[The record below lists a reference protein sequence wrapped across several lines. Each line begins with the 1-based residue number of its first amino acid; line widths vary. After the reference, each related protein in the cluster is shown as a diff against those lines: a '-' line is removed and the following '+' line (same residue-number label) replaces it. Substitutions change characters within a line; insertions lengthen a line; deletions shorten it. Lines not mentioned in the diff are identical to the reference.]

1 MISKGG
7 VEVKGAAALSI
18 SSKPILATPV
28 ESKAASFH
36 KVPHEDYTNHL
47 VKQKALI
54 ASEIETTSPSLLIQ
68 TLATK
73 LSTSPD
79 GPLTSLGA

>member
-1 MISKGG
+1 MEY
-7 VEVKGAAALSI
+7 V
-18 SSKPILATPV
+18 PV

-68 TLATK
+68 TLQGK
-73 LSTSPD
+73 KKQ
-79 GPLTSLGA
+79 LTGINYIEQV